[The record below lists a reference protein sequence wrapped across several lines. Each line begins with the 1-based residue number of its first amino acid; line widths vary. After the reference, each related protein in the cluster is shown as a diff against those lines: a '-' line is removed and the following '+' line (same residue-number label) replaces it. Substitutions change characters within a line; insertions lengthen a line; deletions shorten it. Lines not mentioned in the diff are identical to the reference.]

1 MHLPRIIAALAIASA
16 GAGVRPAIAQETLEY
31 PVKAAFLVRFGDYVD
46 WPATAFASPSAP
58 LQLCVVGE
66 DPFGSALEKAA
77 RSQQSHGRTIS
88 VKHLK
93 SARADSG
100 CHIVYL
106 APSEAARAAQ
116 QLDAMRSAPVLTV
129 TDFRSP
135 PTGIINFVVKEERV
149 RFDIDD
155 EAALQGGLSISSK
168 LLALALNVRPRRGAR

>member
-1 MHLPRIIAALAIASA
+1 MHLRHIIAALAIASA
-16 GAGVRPAIAQETLEY
+16 GAWMRPAIAQETLEF
-31 PVKAAFLVRFGDYVD
+31 PVKAVFLVRFGDYVD
-46 WPATAFASPSAP
+46 WPAAAFASPSAP

-77 RSQQSHGRTIS
+77 RSQQSRGRTVS
-88 VKHLK
+88 VKYLK

-100 CHIVYL
+100 CHIVYF

-116 QLDAMRSAPVLTV
+116 QLDALRSAPVLTV
-129 TDFRSP
+129 TDFKAQ
-135 PTGIINFVVKEERV
+135 PTGIIHFVVKEERV

-155 EAALQGGLSISSK
+155 EAALQGGLTISSK